1 MGLTTALL
9 TDNDLLF
16 PHFLYVYYLEFF
28 CRKDLSLLFHLF
40 IYPRIY
46 LYQDG
51 LLDICFFVWLTTQ
64 YSAIY
69 LVIQIVPLWPLED
82 LLDWLLSP
90 SDIALFFF
98 LNTYTHILNF
108 WHYKMLHAHL
118 VFSQPSLWIRSL
130 GSFEP
135 GSFQPS
141 LKFCWFLTH
150 GEYCIGYFYFQRVK
164 MKCFMSSLVEGIF
177 YALSLKCNPVSV
189 FLVTF
194 FHRNNAHL

>member
-1 MGLTTALL
+1 MGLATALL

-28 CRKDLSLLFHLF
+28 CRKDLSLLLHLF
-40 IYPRIY
+40 IYPSIY

-82 LLDWLLSP
+82 FLDRPLSP
-90 SDIALFFF
+90 SDIAPFFF
-98 LNTYTHILNF
+98 FFNTHTHTHILNF

-118 VFSQPSLWIRSL
+118 VFSQPSL
-130 GSFEP
+130 
-135 GSFQPS
+135 
-141 LKFCWFLTH
+141 
-150 GEYCIGYFYFQRVK
+150 
-164 MKCFMSSLVEGIF
+164 
-177 YALSLKCNPVSV
+177 
-189 FLVTF
+189 
-194 FHRNNAHL
+194 